1 MEIIAWITTVV
12 VAYLFGRFLVVQQE
26 KKRIRQWKQD
36 CETGTPIGT
45 QLAREMGIEL

>member
-1 MEIIAWITTVV
+1 MELILALTAMVIT
-12 VAYLFGRFLVVQQE
+12 YHLGKFNQI
-26 KKRIRQWKQD
+26 KKQRAIETQWKKD